1 MGVWPGALRAVML
14 TGCGRW
20 SGGLGCGG
28 EGDFHA
34 GVEAFQLADL
44 VAALAAGVEPG
55 VVVGAELAEAGGRVA
70 DDDPGDLADGAGD
83 RDDGFLL
90 AAAAGDAP
98 VARAEVGVGLGGGHG
113 SAAERGTQ
121 VGVALAGAAVLGS
134 GAGLDGAAGQPG
146 PGGGVARGGE
156 LGLVQAELGDDDLG
170 GAGADAGEL
179 IEPLGDRQY
188 RRAGARAGRGV
199 AATDLPAA
207 RTRPGDAGDARQPGV
222 DLFIQPGH
230 LAGHVVDQVQQDAD
244 LQGVDVAE
252 PAGQRRLQL
261 GGGGLEPPVAQGG
274 QPDGVAV
281 AVHQRGQEPPARH
294 PHQVGDHG
302 RTQRQYPARM
312 IVPGARLATGHA
324 DPGKQRRHG
333 QHTRHL
339 AASGPP
345 RAHGDAGSTLAKPEG
360 RGAPATQAQP
370 HPQPVSWPPHATMTR
385 GLARGL
391 AAWARSPRR
400 RLQNASVQAVVS
412 DLIAS
417 MLTMTASPAKTPAA
431 MKVMAWIALGRVRT
445 LSRKTAAVQPTVRSP
460 TRPTIW
466 NIRPSMRSCTNGL
479 LAVPRNCGRKAMKN
493 SMTFGL
499 VRLTISPRRNQWL
512 SCCLV

>member
-146 PGGGVARGGE
+146 PGGGVARVGNWV
-156 LGLVQAELGDDDLG
+156 LSR
-170 GAGADAGEL
+170 
-179 IEPLGDRQY
+179 PSS
-188 RRAGARAGRGV
+188 
-199 AATDLPAA
+199 ATMTWP
-207 RTRPGDAGDARQPGV
+207 PP
-222 DLFIQPGH
+222 ISPQPGH
-230 LAGHVVDQVQQDAD
+230 APAMPGMRASRALISSSSRVILPVMSSIRSSRMPI

-261 GGGGLEPPVAQGG
+261 GGGGLEPPVAQG
-274 QPDGVAV
+274 
-281 AVHQRGQEPPARH
+281 
-294 PHQVGDHG
+294 
-302 RTQRQYPARM
+302 
-312 IVPGARLATGHA
+312 
-324 DPGKQRRHG
+324 
-333 QHTRHL
+333 
-339 AASGPP
+339 
-345 RAHGDAGSTLAKPEG
+345 
-360 RGAPATQAQP
+360 
-370 HPQPVSWPPHATMTR
+370 
-385 GLARGL
+385 
-391 AAWARSPRR
+391 
-400 RLQNASVQAVVS
+400 
-412 DLIAS
+412 
-417 MLTMTASPAKTPAA
+417 
-431 MKVMAWIALGRVRT
+431 
-445 LSRKTAAVQPTVRSP
+445 
-460 TRPTIW
+460 
-466 NIRPSMRSCTNGL
+466 
-479 LAVPRNCGRKAMKN
+479 
-493 SMTFGL
+493 
-499 VRLTISPRRNQWL
+499 
-512 SCCLV
+512 